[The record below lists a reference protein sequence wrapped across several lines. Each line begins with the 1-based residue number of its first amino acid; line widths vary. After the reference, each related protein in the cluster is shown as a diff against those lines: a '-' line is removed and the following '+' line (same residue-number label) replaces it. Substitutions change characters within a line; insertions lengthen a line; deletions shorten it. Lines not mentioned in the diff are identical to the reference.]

1 MYEYL
6 IGKITAINPHYIVV
20 EVNGIGYQL
29 QVANPFR
36 YEENTTQKVYVY
48 QAVRENDVTLYGF
61 YDLAEK
67 QLFLKLISVSGIGP
81 KSALAIL
88 ATNDQGGF
96 VAAINA
102 DDEAYLTK
110 FPSIGKKTAKQII
123 LDLKGKMDDIETPTP
138 MVDQQ
143 NLALDFDN
151 EQPYL
156 KEALEAM
163 LSLGYTKTEVKKVSQ
178 KLKDFQADST
188 DAYLS
193 AALKLVL
200 TINCRNFRGKFSKD
214 CSAIQ

>member
-110 FPSIGKKTAKQII
+110 FPSIVKKTAKQII

-200 TINCRNFRGKFSKD
+200 KK
-214 CSAIQ
+214 

>member
-6 IGKITAINPHYIVV
+6 IGKITAVNPHYIVV
-20 EVNGIGYQL
+20 EVNGIGYRI

-36 YEENTTQKVYVY
+36 YQEGQQQKVYVY

-123 LDLKGKMDDIETPTP
+123 LDLKGKLDEIETPTP

-143 NLALDFDN
+143 DLALNFD
-151 EQPYL
+151 EESPAL
-156 KEALEAM
+156 KEAMEAM
-163 LSLGYTKTEVKKVSQ
+163 LSLGYTKTEVKKVGK
-178 KLKDFQADST
+178 KLTQFNGKTT
-188 DAYLS
+188 DDYLRE
-193 AALKLVL
+193 ALKLVL
-200 TINCRNFRGKFSKD
+200 KK
-214 CSAIQ
+214 